1 MVEIHPNIL
10 WENKFKIIIVSHYLF
25 GNKIVIVGDNDK
37 YQKNIEKLLV
47 YIALIGE
54 FLSIF

>member
-1 MVEIHPNIL
+1 MK
-10 WENKFKIIIVSHYLF
+10 NKFRNVIINHSLF
-25 GNKIVIVGDNDK
+25 GNKNSSWGECDK
-37 YQKNIEKLLV
+37 YQKIIEGLLV